1 MLKSRTPNSYDLST
15 GDKAGERAITFVK
28 STGLDR
34 CPSSCEMEK
43 AHLERLTEERF

>member
-1 MLKSRTPNSYDLST
+1 MISAQEIRQEK
-15 GDKAGERAITFVK
+15 RAITLVK

-34 CPSSCEMEK
+34 FPSSCEMEK